1 MKTYLPN
8 SPEAAASI
16 LSMFLLGNGD
26 AYDDELDAFVRLRVY
41 PLLGLT
47 RKAFIEVFKTY
58 CDNISDEADESGHIR
73 LIDRERAER
82 LFANVTDRKKRIV
95 ISALAL
101 DLCKAD
107 QQIQEGEM
115 ALLKHM
121 LACWGLTLADIESEF
136 VRP

>member
-26 AYDDELDAFVRLRVY
+26 AYDDELDAFDRLRVY

-73 LIDRERAER
+73 LTSHPGSRRSMSPTSAR
-82 LFANVTDRKKRIV
+82 WPANT
-95 ISALAL
+95 SGTA
-101 DLCKAD
+101 
-107 QQIQEGEM
+107 
-115 ALLKHM
+115 
-121 LACWGLTLADIESEF
+121 
-136 VRP
+136 